1 MLRSRIL
8 IPLAAVLAIG
18 VAAPAGASTY
28 CVNDPSCVA
37 AGGTDKGNDATA
49 LASALSAA
57 QVASGRDRVEIGAG
71 AYERAGGFKYSGG
84 LGNELDLAGAGSG
97 QTVLTNTTT
106 GTTLSVTAPDSTVT
120 GFGIVLPPGAPASGL
135 SLAGANSVGKDIAV
149 ATQATSTSGTGAIV
163 GGGATLSGAKLTGA
177 TKSFQYGVV
186 GTGRLEDSTVDHANF
201 AVYGPTEI
209 HRVAISSSTI
219 GIYGNGTAYKVDQ
232 VLIQVPAGNTGIA
245 AASLPVTDATV
256 TVDHA
261 TIVGTGDKNSIG
273 AAARASSGG
282 AAHNAKLILRSSIVR
297 GTGHSLE
304 LYASNGNA
312 NIEVDHSDLDQSTLL
327 NQIQAGWSGGVTD
340 NGGNVNVDPQFVSAT
355 DFHLPAGSPVVD
367 QAASALQAGESSTDL
382 DGAARLTGTATDMGA
397 FEYQPPAPPPAPAGQ
412 GGTETPGGETAPD
425 AGTPND
431 VAPADTPPADTPP
444 VAVPP
449 TDPPV
454 VPVKHKRTCAQIA
467 RAKHGKKARAK
478 AKARCLR
485 KHRRNHLVTR

>member
-28 CVNDPSCVA
+28 CVNNPSCVA

-57 QVASGRDRVEIGAG
+57 QVASGRDRVEVGAG
-71 AYERAGGFKYSGG
+71 AYEHAGGYKYSGG
-84 LGNELDLAGAGSG
+84 VGNELDLAGAGSG

-106 GTTLSVTAPDSTVT
+106 GTTLSVTAPDSAVT
-120 GFGIVLPPGAPASGL
+120 GFGIVLPPAAPASGL

-177 TKSFQYGVV
+177 AKSFQYGVV
-186 GTGRLEDSTVDHANF
+186 GTGRLEDSTVDHANL

-209 HRVAISSSTI
+209 HRVAISGSTI

-232 VLIQVPAGNTGIA
+232 VLIQVPAGNRGIA

-261 TIVGTGDKNSIG
+261 TIVGTGDMNSVG
-273 AAARASSGG
+273 VAAQASSGG
-282 AAHNAKLILRSSIVR
+282 AAHNARVIVRSSIVR
-297 GTGHSLE
+297 GTGHSLQ
-304 LYASNGNA
+304 LYAGNGNA

-340 NGGNVNVDPQFVSAT
+340 NGGNVNVDPQFVSAS

-367 QAASALQAGESSTDL
+367 QGAAALQAGESSTDF
-382 DGAARLTGTATDMGA
+382 DGAARLAGAATDMGA
-397 FEYQPPAPPPAPAGQ
+397 FEYQPPAPPPPPAGQ
-412 GGTETPGGETAPD
+412 GGTEASGGETATD
-425 AGTPND
+425 AGTPSD
-431 VAPADTPPADTPP
+431 VAPADTPPADTP
-444 VAVPP
+444 AAQMPP
-449 TDPPV
+449 SDPPV

-467 RAKHGKKARAK
+467 KAKRGKKARAK

-485 KHRRNHLVTR
+485 KHRRTHLVTR